1 MLSRTKRVRRVSV
14 LLGAFVLLAAGAC
27 SDAGSGIDEQIPTGL
42 VVRDSGGNTVATVS
56 GAQVSGGITVPNG
69 QQRTFDVQ
77 LIGIGGAEIDLG
89 GRYVLQPRV
98 LSAPLANVSV
108 SGSDRVVVTG
118 QVAGS
123 TTLILDVMDG
133 GTAVLTPYIA
143 LTIS

>member
-1 MLSRTKRVRRVSV
+1 MKRASKKGWIAGLMLGVAV
-14 LLGAFVLLAAGAC
+14 GLAGC
-27 SDAGSGIDEQIPTGL
+27 TDAGTGVDDQIPTGL

-56 GAQVSGGITVPNG
+56 GSQVSGGITVQRG
-69 QQRTFDVQ
+69 QPRTFDVQ

-98 LSAPLANVSV
+98 VSAPLAGASL
-108 SGSDRVVVTG
+108 SASDRVVVTG
-118 QVAGS
+118 TSAGS

-133 GTAVLTPYIA
+133 GTAVLTPLIP

>member
-1 MLSRTKRVRRVSV
+1 MKRASNKGWIAGL
-14 LLGAFVLLAAGAC
+14 LLGVAVGLTGC
-27 SDAGSGIDEQIPTGL
+27 TDAGTDVDDQIPTGL

-56 GAQVSGGITVPNG
+56 GAQVSGSITVPNG

-98 LSAPLANVSV
+98 VSLLANVSV

-118 QVAGS
+118 RTAGT

-133 GTAVLTPYIA
+133 GTAVLTPLIS

>member
-1 MLSRTKRVRRVSV
+1 MKRASNKGWIAGL
-14 LLGAFVLLAAGAC
+14 LLGVAVGLAGC
-27 SDAGSGIDEQIPTGL
+27 TDAGTDVDDQIPTGL

-56 GAQVSGGITVPNG
+56 GAQVSGGVTVPNG

-98 LSAPLANVSV
+98 VSLLANVSV

-118 QVAGS
+118 KTAGT

-133 GTAVLTPYIA
+133 GTAVLTPLIS

>member
-1 MLSRTKRVRRVSV
+1 MKRASKKGWIAGL
-14 LLGAFVLLAAGAC
+14 LLGVAVGLAGCA
-27 SDAGSGIDEQIPTGL
+27 DAGTNVDEQIPTGL

-56 GAQVSGGITVPNG
+56 GAQVSGSITVQRG

-98 LSAPLANVSV
+98 ISATLASASV

-118 QVAGS
+118 GVSGS
-123 TTLILDVMDG
+123 TTLVLDVMDG
-133 GTAVLTPYIA
+133 GTAVLTPLIP